1 MNIAKSLPFDMSI
14 QPTHPTKYYIFRKRQ
29 YDENDNDEEIQSIEE
44 SFRVN

>member
-14 QPTHPTKYYIFRKRQ
+14 ELTHPTKRHIFRKRQ
-29 YDENDNDEEIQSIEE
+29 YDENDNDEEIQSTEE